1 MTAQRKPTTSQV
13 EYISADDEDKSWP
26 EIEKRSALEQRSDTA
41 HYIASM
47 VTELAQLASNCRLD
61 TLNYLLVMAQMEAE
75 VAARR
80 TTLAKT

>member
-1 MTAQRKPTTSQV
+1 MTARRKPMTSQV
-13 EYISADDEDKSWP
+13 DYENMEDEDKSWP
-26 EIEKRSALEQRSDTA
+26 DIEKRSALEQRSDTA

-47 VTELAQLASNCRLD
+47 VTELAQMAASCRLD

-80 TTLAKT
+80 TTLAKP